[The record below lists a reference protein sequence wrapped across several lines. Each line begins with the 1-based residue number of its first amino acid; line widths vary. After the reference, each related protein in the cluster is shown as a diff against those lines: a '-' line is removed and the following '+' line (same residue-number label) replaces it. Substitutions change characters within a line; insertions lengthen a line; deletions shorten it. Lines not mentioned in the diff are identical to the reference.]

1 MRNFKNFIYSR
12 MTADFMRESIAR
24 TNEYF
29 GGINPHVYRAFLTHG
44 EMDPNRNL
52 GPSADLNP
60 QSPVVVMS
68 RKFQIVEEKVEK
80 NYFSE

>member
-1 MRNFKNFIYSR
+1 

-24 TNEYF
+24 TNEFF
-29 GGINPHVYRAFLTHG
+29 GGLNPHVYRAFLTHG
-44 EMDPNRNL
+44 EMDPKRNL

-68 RKFQIVEEKVEK
+68 RKFKT
-80 NYFSE
+80 FSEKLNKKKYFFF